1 MKGLSEGVFLILA
14 GLIAGVIVLFAIL
27 RARKKDNL
35 KPINRNVK
43 AGSKDNE
50 TDVRSIIRQE
60 LQHMNGAETETQT
73 VVKEEKP
80 PELVESWSKD
90 GEVNAEIVNPV
101 SRTIGFY
108 HVNLLPNKDYGRQW
122 LIQAK
127 NIYSLRIGIDG
138 KLEKMPHN
146 TSMTHPTSEVYEALQ
161 TKEDI
166 KEVFGNHDEGENKL
180 KIGMLVLAACVA
192 LFLMFMAIYKG
203 KA

>member
-43 AGSKDNE
+43 AGSKDNG

-101 SRTIGFY
+101 SRTIAF
-108 HVNLLPNKDYGRQW
+108 DFFR
-122 LIQAK
+122 
-127 NIYSLRIGIDG
+127 
-138 KLEKMPHN
+138 
-146 TSMTHPTSEVYEALQ
+146 
-161 TKEDI
+161 
-166 KEVFGNHDEGENKL
+166 
-180 KIGMLVLAACVA
+180 
-192 LFLMFMAIYKG
+192 
-203 KA
+203 

>member
-27 RARKKDNL
+27 RARKKDNR
-35 KPINRNVK
+35 KPVNRNVK

-60 LQHMNGAETETQT
+60 LQHMNGAGTETQT

-80 PELVESWSKD
+80 PELVESWSKE

-108 HVNLLPNKDYGRQW
+108 HVNLLSNKDYGRQW

>member
-14 GLIAGVIVLFAIL
+14 GLIAGVIVLFAVF

-35 KPINRNVK
+35 KPIDRKVK

-80 PELVESWSKD
+80 PELVESWSKG

-122 LIQAK
+122 LIQSK
-127 NIYSLRIGIDG
+127 NIYSLRIGADG

>member
-35 KPINRNVK
+35 KPIDRNVK

-60 LQHMNGAETETQT
+60 LQHMNGAGTETQT

-80 PELVESWSKD
+80 PELVESWSKE

-127 NIYSLRIGIDG
+127 NIYSLRIVIDG